1 MYRGRR
7 TCLVV
12 VACLTVLSQG
22 CKDPK
27 SSNRDGR
34 YFHLHGESTGILED
48 FRDVTC
54 LEFVAGNTTL
64 SEPHIEVMFRLDEEQ
79 EGDPPRFSPFV
90 TVLLAPLPSADRVRK
105 AAVVRANTRDAD
117 FTAGFEFS
125 LVAAE
130 YEYGVPL
137 DNFKSLWIHRLTIPE
152 QTFVHPRD
160 GEITVSG
167 ELDGL
172 FLTCN

>member
-1 MYRGRR
+1 MYGGRR
-7 TCLVV
+7 TFLVV
-12 VACLTVLSQG
+12 IACLAVLAQS

-27 SSNRDGR
+27 SSSRDGA
-34 YFHLHGESTGILED
+34 YFHLNGEASGILED
-48 FRDVTC
+48 FRDVSC

-64 SEPHIEVMFRLDEEQ
+64 SEPHIEVMLRISYEQ
-79 EGDPPRFSPFV
+79 VGDPPRFSPFV
-90 TVLLAPLPSADRVRK
+90 TVLLAPLPSGDRIRK

-117 FTAGFEFS
+117 YTAGFEFS

-137 DNFKSLWIHRLTIPE
+137 TNAKSLWIHRLTIPE

-167 ELDGL
+167 ALDGL